1 MIIKDYV
8 KFSKRNFKYLASPE
22 NEKEK
27 TEFIKVCQNANLKT
41 RIFNNDTLNTQ
52 HLQVSHIPKMLLTGE
67 FRKYY
72 GLTLTE
78 ILFLM
83 FITDN
88 KNTENLDNVNKNEW
102 VYYYKQFN
110 YITSNITTQKKTID
124 SLKKKGFICIKY
136 NDNKTGFYICYTP
149 TIIKYNELFE
159 NIINNKAICKKQLIT
174 TEKQIAE
181 KKQYINNVKEFF
193 PIRYNAYKTIQSSEY
208 KCINGLTEIVSVC
221 DIQKTFAFIPMFLKT
236 QCPEIANKLDNSR
249 KSPLLYFIRHFKEYE
264 YSYFKFLQSDIFN
277 NNELEEIDIGKE
289 IELEK
294 EEKELEKEKEIEIDR
309 LLAMI

>member
-1 MIIKDYV
+1 MIIKNYV
-8 KFSKRNFKYLASPE
+8 KVSNRGFNYLASPE
-22 NEKEK
+22 NPKEK
-27 TEFIKVCQNANLKT
+27 AEFIKVCQNANLKT
-41 RIFNNDTLNTQ
+41 RIFSNDTLNTQ
-52 HLQVSHIPKMLLTGE
+52 HLQVSHIPKLMLTGE

-72 GLTLTE
+72 GLTPTE

-88 KNTENLDNVNKNEW
+88 KNTENLDNINKNEW

-110 YITSNITTQKKTID
+110 YITSNLATQKKTID
-124 SLKKKGFICIKY
+124 SLRKKGFIYTKY
-136 NDNKTGFYICYTP
+136 NTDKTGFYICYTP

-159 NIINNKAICKKQLIT
+159 NIINNKAICKKQLT
-174 TEKQIAE
+174 PKEKQQIE
-181 KKQYINNVKEFF
+181 KKLYINNVKEYF
-193 PIRYNAYKTIQSSEY
+193 PIRYNAYKTIQSTEY

-236 QCPEIANKLDNSR
+236 QCPEIANKLDNLR

-264 YSYFKFLQSDIFN
+264 HSYFEFLQSDIFK

-289 IELEK
+289 KELEE
-294 EEKELEKEKEIEIDR
+294 EEKEKAKQKEIDR
-309 LLAMI
+309 LLSLI

>member
-1 MIIKDYV
+1 MIIKNYV
-8 KFSKRNFKYLASPE
+8 KVSNRGFNYLASPE

-27 TEFIKVCQNANLKT
+27 AEFIKVCQNANLKT
-41 RIFNNDTLNTQ
+41 RIFNNEPLNTQ
-52 HLQVSHIPKMLLTGE
+52 HLQVSHIPKLMLTGE

-88 KNTENLDNVNKNEW
+88 KNAENLDNINKNEW

-110 YITSNITTQKKTID
+110 YITSNSTTQKNTID
-124 SLKKKGFICIKY
+124 SLRKKGFIYTKY
-136 NDNKTGFYICYTP
+136 NTDKTGFYICYTP
-149 TIIKYNELFE
+149 TIIKYNELFD
-159 NIINNKAICKKQLIT
+159 NIINNKLLCKKQLTT
-174 TEKQIAE
+174 TEKMLAE
-181 KKQYINNVKEFF
+181 KKLYIYNVKKFF
-193 PIRYNAYKTIQSSEY
+193 PIRYNAYKTIQSTEY
-208 KCINGLTEIVSVC
+208 NCINGLQDIVSVC

-236 QCPEIANKLDNSR
+236 QYPEIANKLDNLR
-249 KSPLLYFIRHFKEYE
+249 KSPMLYFIRYFKEYE
-264 YSYFKFLQSDIFN
+264 HSYFEFLQSDVFK

-289 IELEK
+289 KAPEE
-294 EEKELEKEKEIEIDR
+294 EEKELEKQREIDR